1 MSDCVVKCVEC
12 ERVWRWLCQFCAEE
26 CQVEHRREF
35 GHETHLSV
43 TVDDERATYDRI
55 VKAAGIVKGMGW

>member
-1 MSDCVVKCVEC
+1 V
-12 ERVWRWLCQFCAEE
+12 E
-26 CQVEHRREF
+26 CQVDHRREF